1 MLLNNLEDNIYLG
14 DDSVDQIYL
23 DGVAIWVKKKV
34 EILPDTIINIWF
46 DNSGSMNSTL
56 APLRSMVAN
65 NLKSTLLPYYENKV
79 AKYDTNVNVRNF
91 AKHEDSIYLG
101 GYDMVRDDSKNVIN
115 IMFQDEANNRTI
127 KQFASSVDY
136 LKTGLSQ
143 NNKNAAIFFHVTY
156 AHTRY
161 YQTWKKTLED
171 LESNLNNTSYAAQT
185 DFNYDTIAGS
195 TSAYYANLIDQ
206 ALTRLGLP
214 KV

>member
-1 MLLNNLEDNIYLG
+1 MLLNNLEDAVYLG

-23 DGVAIWVKKKV
+23 DSVAIWVKKKV

-56 APLRSMVAN
+56 TPLRTMVKT
-65 NLKSTLLPYYENKV
+65 NLKSTLLPYYENKD
-79 AKYDTNVNVRNF
+79 AKYEANVKVRNF

-115 IMFQDEANNRTI
+115 IMFQDEANGWTI
-127 KQFASSVDY
+127 TQFAGFGSVIK
-136 LKTGLSQ
+136 LKTGLDQ
-143 NNKNAAIFFHVTY
+143 NNKNAAIFFQVK
-156 AHTRY
+156 ADKA
-161 YQTWKKTLED
+161 WKKTLQD
-171 LESNLNNTSYAAQT
+171 LESNLSDTSYAAQT
-185 DFNYDTIAGS
+185 DFNYDTTAGS
-195 TSAYYANLIDQ
+195 SPAYYANLIDQ

>member
-56 APLRSMVAN
+56 APLRSMVEN

-79 AKYDTNVNVRNF
+79 AKYNANVNVRNF
-91 AKHEDSIYLG
+91 AKYEDSIYLG

-115 IMFQDEANNRTI
+115 IMFQDEANNKTI
-127 KQFASSVDY
+127 KQFASSVEY

-143 NNKNAAIFFHVTY
+143 NNKNAAIFFHVNY
-156 AHTRY
+156 RHSWPR
-161 YQTWKKTLED
+161 WKKTLED
-171 LESNLNNTSYAAQT
+171 LESNLNSTSYGAQT
-185 DFNYDTIAGS
+185 DFNYDTIANS
-195 TSAYYANLIDQ
+195 TPAYYANLIDQ

>member
-1 MLLNNLEDNIYLG
+1 MLLNNLEDTVYLG

-56 APLRSMVAN
+56 APLRSMVAT

-79 AKYDTNVNVRNF
+79 AKYDANVKVRNF
-91 AKHEDSIYLG
+91 AKFEDSIHLG

-115 IMFQDEANNRTI
+115 IMFQDEANNKTI
-127 KQFASSVDY
+127 KQFTSSVDY
-136 LKTGLSQ
+136 LKTGLDQ
-143 NNKNAAIFFHVTY
+143 NNKNAAIFFEVKGWY
-156 AHTRY
+156 NL
-161 YQTWKKTLED
+161 WKKTLQD
-171 LESNLNNTSYAAQT
+171 LESNLSDTSYAAQT
-185 DFNYDTIAGS
+185 DFNYDTTAS
-195 TSAYYANLIDQ
+195 SSPAYYANLIDQ